1 MVATP
6 GGLLILAY
14 DWVLN
19 TTISGVVLGGIYAL
33 MSTGLTVVWGTVGIL
48 NFAQGAFITWSAYI
62 AWFLLTS
69 WGVGY
74 IYAFPVALVTAF
86 ALGILCELFVFRPL
100 RDRPN
105 SDYNSIYASAGVGIA
120 LETLVLLVFGPRRQN
135 MPPIVSGEIR
145 FFQSVLTNQNLLV
158 IVASSL
164 TLVLFWIFLKKNR
177 YGIAM
182 RAVAQDAEA
191 SKMVG
196 IDLEKIYLL
205 TLGLG
210 SLMAGV
216 GGVLLGPIYYLWPA
230 VGDIPL
236 LKGFIIIVFGGLG
249 SMRGTIL
256 ASFILGLVE
265 AFAGY
270 IFGLGWALPVMFVFM
285 MLILV
290 FKPSGLMGRSL

>member
-1 MVATP
+1 MAFN
-6 GGLLILAY
+6 
-14 DWVLN
+14 WVLN
-19 TTISGVVLGGIYAL
+19 TTISGVVLGGLYAL

-48 NFAQGAFITWSAYI
+48 NFAQGAFITGSAYI
-62 AWFLLTS
+62 AWLLLTS
-69 WGVGY
+69 WGFGY
-74 IYAFPVALVTAF
+74 VVAFPVALIFAF
-86 ALGILCELFVFRPL
+86 VQGILCELLVFRPL
-100 RDRPN
+100 RDKPN
-105 SDYNSIYASAGVGIA
+105 SDYNSMYASAGLGIA

-135 MPPIVSGEIR
+135 MPALLSGEIR
-145 FFQSVLTNQNLLV
+145 FYGSVLTYQNLLV
-158 IVASSL
+158 ILVSSL

-182 RAVAQDAEA
+182 RAVAQDMEA

-196 IDLEKIYLL
+196 IDLERIYLL

-256 ASFILGLVE
+256 AAFILGLVE

-270 IFGLGWALPVMFVFM
+270 IFGLGWALPAMFVFM
-285 MLILV
+285 MLILIV
-290 FKPSGLMGRSL
+290 KPSGLMGRAL